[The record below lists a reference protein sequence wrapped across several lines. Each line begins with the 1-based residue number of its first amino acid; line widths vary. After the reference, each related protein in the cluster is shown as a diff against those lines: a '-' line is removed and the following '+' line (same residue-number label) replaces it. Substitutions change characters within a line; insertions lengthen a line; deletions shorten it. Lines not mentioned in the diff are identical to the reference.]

1 MECTNHNSPAKG
13 LCLSCGKSLCSDCIS
28 YSTTGKI
35 ICSSECGIFL
45 EKQELAI
52 NLLVEKSKGVSLASA
67 YGAYLLGFIFIA
79 FGFFSAISELKIF
92 LLATG
97 AGMVIMGIFY
107 HINARKKSRPKN

>member
-28 YSTTGKI
+28 YSTNGKI
-35 ICSSECGIFL
+35 ICSSDCGAFL

-52 NLLVEKSKGVSLASA
+52 NLLVEKSKGSSLASA
-67 YGAYLLGFIFIA
+67 YGAYLLGLIFLA
-79 FGFFSAISELKIF
+79 FGFFTSIAELRIF
-92 LLATG
+92 LLASG

-107 HINARKKSRPKN
+107 HINAIKKSKSKK